1 MHHSQQSRARRGCGS
16 YPETDRCRWTDWPPA
31 RGPAEQ
37 ALHGATA
44 DHGEQGHG
52 AGLLVLGVCSPKID
66 PLTGS
71 GRGGGGGFGPTSG
84 PLLCRGSE
92 MKREGPQ
99 IQGPP
104 CPVISK
110 SCWLCHQICP
120 LSLPTATS
128 RSNLSISP
136 CTLASSG
143 PPCLHLPLPGAS
155 PSVGASLKTQHL
167 QGHDCVCV

>member
-71 GRGGGGGFGPTSG
+71 GRGGGGWFRPNLRASSVPWLQNEKRRPPNSGSSMSSHKQIPLALPPNLSPVPTHSHLQVQ
-84 PLLCRGSE
+84 PLHLSLHASLLRASLPPPPPSRG
-92 MKREGPQ
+92 
-99 IQGPP
+99 
-104 CPVISK
+104 
-110 SCWLCHQICP
+110 LP
-120 LSLPTATS
+120 LSG
-128 RSNLSISP
+128 SIFKD
-136 CTLASSG
+136 TASSR
-143 PPCLHLPLPGAS
+143 
-155 PSVGASLKTQHL
+155 T
-167 QGHDCVCV
+167 